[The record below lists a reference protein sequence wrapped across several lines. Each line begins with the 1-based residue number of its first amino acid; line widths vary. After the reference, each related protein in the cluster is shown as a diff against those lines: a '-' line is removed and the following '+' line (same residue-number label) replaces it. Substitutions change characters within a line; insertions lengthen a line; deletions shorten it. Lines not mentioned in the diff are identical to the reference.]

1 MKIKAFFAILLI
13 MISLLLAACGADT
26 STGTSSATNPPAT
39 AAATNANSTNA
50 AQTTVATTQAT
61 TPSRPATPTTA
72 VVTAPPT
79 VTPQAPATTAPAQN
93 TGSGKIVYSTFDP
106 DRMGE
111 IYVINPDGSGK
122 TKVADGFSPLFSPDG
137 KRVAFLAP
145 TDKKQAP
152 PQDLIAQV
160 GIYTTNLD
168 GSDRQLF
175 CTTDGN
181 ADLKLIR
188 WSPRNRFIAMNGTQS
203 GPGGILTCNLSTKKM
218 DWLYSNK
225 SGAASLA
232 FDWTPD
238 GDNALWQA
246 GTDYADLDLYYG
258 DPDKNGKDATRLTT
272 GQNRPDNFGQKY
284 YFSAR
289 FSPDGKTIAVAG
301 NKIFFLSAPGQ
312 KSALAGK
319 TLEGLNP
326 FMLAWSPDGR
336 SLLVTNST
344 DKTIKVVD
352 IATARATTLATG
364 AFLGDWSRQ

>member
-1 MKIKAFFAILLI
+1 
-13 MISLLLAACGADT
+13 
-26 STGTSSATNPPAT
+26 
-39 AAATNANSTNA
+39 
-50 AQTTVATTQAT
+50 
-61 TPSRPATPTTA
+61 

-79 VTPQAPATTAPAQN
+79 VTPQASATTAPAQN
-93 TGSGKIVYSTFDP
+93 GYSGKIVYSTFDA

-122 TKVADGFSPLFSPDG
+122 TKVANGFSPLFSPDG
-137 KRVAFLAP
+137 KRVAFFAP
-145 TDKKQAP
+145 LDKNQTT
-152 PQDLIAQV
+152 PQDVIAQV
-160 GIYTTNLD
+160 GIYSTNLD
-168 GSDRQLF
+168 GSDRQLL
-175 CTTDGN
+175 CATDGN

-188 WSPRNRFIAMNGTQS
+188 WSPRNRFIAMNGTQN
-203 GPGGILTCNLSTKKM
+203 GPGGILTCNLSTKKVG
-218 DWLYSNK
+218 WLFSEK
-225 SGAASLA
+225 SGSASLA

-272 GQNRPDNFGQKY
+272 GQNRPDY
-284 YFSAR
+284 YGMKFYTAAR

-301 NKIFFLSAPGQ
+301 SKIFFLNTPGQ
-312 KSALAGK
+312 KSSLVGK

-326 FMLAWSPDGR
+326 YMLAWSPDGR
-336 SLLVTNST
+336 ALLVTNST

-352 IATARATTLATG
+352 IASGRVTTLATG